1 MSERKVPKLRF
12 PEFSGDWVTKNIGS
26 VLSIGNGRDYKHLN
40 SGSFPVFGTGGLMT
54 HVDQYLYD
62 GESVCIGRKGT
73 IDKPVFINGKFWTV
87 DTLFYTHSFINA
99 APRFVYNIF
108 QKINWSL
115 YNEATGVPSL
125 SKTTIESIKVKLPCL
140 LEEQTKIADF
150 LTSVDDKIQ
159 QLAKKKELLE
169 QYKKGVMQQIFSQQ
183 IRFKD
188 DNDRD
193 YPDWDAKH
201 IGEVGRVS
209 MCKRVLK
216 DNTLPIGEIP
226 FYKIGTFG
234 KNADAYITKELYNKY
249 STRYPY
255 PKLGDILVSASG
267 TIGRTV
273 IYDGKP
279 AYFQDLNI
287 VWIDNNEKLVKN
299 KYLYYCYQCVR
310 WDTEDTT
317 IARLYNDNLR
327 NININVP
334 FLSEQNKIAD
344 FLIIVDDKI
353 IQVNTQL
360 EQIKIFKK
368 SLLQQLFI

>member
-169 QYKKGVMQQIFSQQ
+169 QYKKV
-183 IRFKD
+183 
-188 DNDRD
+188 
-193 YPDWDAKH
+193 
-201 IGEVGRVS
+201 
-209 MCKRVLK
+209 
-216 DNTLPIGEIP
+216 
-226 FYKIGTFG
+226 
-234 KNADAYITKELYNKY
+234 
-249 STRYPY
+249 
-255 PKLGDILVSASG
+255 
-267 TIGRTV
+267 
-273 IYDGKP
+273 
-279 AYFQDLNI
+279 
-287 VWIDNNEKLVKN
+287 
-299 KYLYYCYQCVR
+299 
-310 WDTEDTT
+310 
-317 IARLYNDNLR
+317 
-327 NININVP
+327 
-334 FLSEQNKIAD
+334 
-344 FLIIVDDKI
+344 
-353 IQVNTQL
+353 
-360 EQIKIFKK
+360 
-368 SLLQQLFI
+368 

>member
-279 AYFQDLNI
+279 AYFQDSNI